1 MRREAPA
8 RRSTRPSPWAG
19 TLARALTLALLA
31 GGCLP
36 AAADYRLG
44 VATTEIVGTFDVSGL
59 DPGLG
64 SPIIVVLKYHYK
76 FETPETGER
85 VTHPSAHLA
94 RLLADGGF
102 AISMPADVVSVAVLF
117 IAPDRLTDEFR
128 FRRQIG
134 IGHVGYRARGKPMPD
149 WRDHFYTYLQP
160 LLQELVVEPR
170 YQLSPAEIG
179 TLSTWLEAQ
188 RERLERKR
196 ATSPRGHTGG
206 GEPLVPPAAAPPPAV
221 PPR

>member
-1 MRREAPA
+1 MRREATA
-8 RRSTRPSPWAG
+8 CCSTRPARWAG
-19 TLARALTLALLA
+19 ALARALTLALLA
-31 GGCLP
+31 AACLP
-36 AAADYRLG
+36 TRADYRLG

-59 DPGLG
+59 DPELG

-85 VTHPSAHLA
+85 VTHPTAHLA

-134 IGHVGYRARGKPMPD
+134 IGHVSYRARGKPMAD

-179 TLSTWLEAQ
+179 TLSTWLDAQ
-188 RERLERKR
+188 RDRLERKR
-196 ATSPRGHTGG
+196 AASPRGHPAGQQ
-206 GEPLVPPAAAPPPAV
+206 PPVRPAPS